1 MKIETYGTKW
11 QKEFTAI
18 GRKGQSDGAI
28 SVIFCINTLF
38 NRADPQWDGSLF
50 CQGGMSNIIM
60 VYNTENISWQATSVL
75 YWATK
80 EGQILPTPNCCEN
93 SSLIMFDPQSS
104 QLKGRGPGG
113 VGVGGDATRSISQR
127 WTGRRGC
134 LCLESTP
141 LYAVQSLRASAAVR
155 ERVVAHVLR
164 KWFRRQRGGSQKEN
178 KFITLPYLHILLP
191 KDLSMRTVKK
201 WEGLILSSESY

>member
-18 GRKGQSDGAI
+18 GRKGQRDGAI
-28 SVIFCINTLF
+28 SVIYCINTLF

-50 CQGGMSNIIM
+50 CQAGMSNIIM
-60 VYNTENISWQATSVL
+60 VYNMENISWQAWSVP

-80 EGQILPTPNCCEN
+80 EGQILPTPN
-93 SSLIMFDPQSS
+93 SSSIMFDPQSS
-104 QLKGRGPGG
+104 QLKGEGLGGGGG
-113 VGVGGDATRSISQR
+113 VDNATRSIIQR

-141 LYAVQSLRASAAVR
+141 LCAVQSLRASAAVR

>member
-1 MKIETYGTKW
+1 
-11 QKEFTAI
+11 
-18 GRKGQSDGAI
+18 
-28 SVIFCINTLF
+28 
-38 NRADPQWDGSLF
+38 
-50 CQGGMSNIIM
+50 M
-60 VYNTENISWQATSVL
+60 VYNRENISWQATSVP

-93 SSLIMFDPQSS
+93 SSLIMFDPQST
-104 QLKGRGPGG
+104 QLKGGAGR
-113 VGVGGDATRSISQR
+113 VDNATRSIIQR
-127 WTGRRGC
+127 WTGQRGC

-141 LYAVQSLRASAAVR
+141 LYAVQSLRASAAAR

-164 KWFRRQRGGSQKEN
+164 KWFRRQRGGSEEEN

-201 WEGLILSSESY
+201 REGLILSSESY